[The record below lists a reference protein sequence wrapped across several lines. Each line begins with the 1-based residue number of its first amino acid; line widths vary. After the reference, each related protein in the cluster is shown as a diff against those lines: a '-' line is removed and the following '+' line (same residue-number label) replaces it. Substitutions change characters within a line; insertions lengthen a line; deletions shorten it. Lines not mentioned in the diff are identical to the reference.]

1 MAIENVNVSVTD
13 DYLDRFPEVV
23 KAAKKAGLKVEQE
36 METLG
41 IVSGCIDAAK
51 VDDLSRVRGVAAVE
65 RARTIQLPPPD
76 SEIQ

>member
-1 MAIENVNVSVTD
+1 MAIETVNVSVAD
-13 DYLDRFPEVV
+13 DYLDRFPDVV

-41 IVSGCIDAAK
+41 IVSGSIDSAK
-51 VDDLSRVRGVAAVE
+51 FEDLRRVRGVSAVD
-65 RARTIQLPPPD
+65 RAREFHLPPPD

>member
-1 MAIENVNVSVTD
+1 MAIETVNVSVTD

-36 METLG
+36 LETLG
-41 IVSGCIDAAK
+41 IVSGSIDSAK
-51 VDDLSRVRGVAAVE
+51 FEDLSRVRGVAAVE
-65 RARTIQLPPPD
+65 RARKFQLPPPD